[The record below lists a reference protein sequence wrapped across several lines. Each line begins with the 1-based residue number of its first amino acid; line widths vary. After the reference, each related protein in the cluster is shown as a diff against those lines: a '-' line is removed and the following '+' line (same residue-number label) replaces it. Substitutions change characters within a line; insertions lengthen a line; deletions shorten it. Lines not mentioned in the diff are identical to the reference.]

1 MKHIKSINEFRTVG
15 FRYSEPDLGFTIS
28 FFYKGEIT
36 EDDISAI
43 AERLDVKVSSI
54 KIGKEFGE
62 LEMQSPDGDIKE
74 VQVDGNI
81 SLDVHIYDEK
91 KIDGILDEMSKLL
104 YSIFDT
110 STYEYNIK
118 EHKENLRK

>member
-1 MKHIKSINEFRTVG
+1 MKHIKHINEYRTVG

-28 FFYKGEIT
+28 FYYKGEIT

-43 AERLDVKVSSI
+43 AERLSVKVSSI
-54 KIGKEFGE
+54 KIGKKFGE
-62 LEMQSPDGDIKE
+62 IEIESPDGDVE
-74 VQVDGNI
+74 ELEVDGNI
-81 SLDVHIYDEK
+81 SLDIHLYDEK
-91 KIDGILDEMSKLL
+91 KLELILDEMSKLL

-118 EHKENLRK
+118 EHKENLKK

>member
-1 MKHIKSINEFRTVG
+1 MKHIKHINEYRTVG

-28 FFYKGEIT
+28 FYYKGEIT

-43 AERLDVKVSSI
+43 AERLSVKVSSI

-62 LEMQSPDGDIKE
+62 IEIESPDGDVE
-74 VQVDGNI
+74 ELEVDGNI
-81 SLDVHIYDEK
+81 SLDIHLYDEK
-91 KIDGILDEMSKLL
+91 KLELILDEMSKLL

-118 EHKENLRK
+118 EHKENLKK

>member
-28 FFYKGEIT
+28 FYYKGEIT

-43 AERLDVKVSSI
+43 SERLSVKVSSI
-54 KIGKEFGE
+54 DIGKEFGE
-62 LEMQSPDGDIKE
+62 IEIQSPDGEIQE
-74 VQVDGNI
+74 VKVDGKI
-81 SLDVHIYDEK
+81 SLDLHLYDEK
-91 KIDGILDEMSKLL
+91 KVELILDEMAKLL

>member
-28 FFYKGEIT
+28 FYYKGEIT

-43 AERLDVKVSSI
+43 AERLSVKVSSI
-54 KIGKEFGE
+54 EIGKEFGE
-62 LEMQSPDGDIKE
+62 IEIQSPDGEIQE
-74 VQVDGNI
+74 LQVDGNI
-81 SLDVHIYDEK
+81 SLDLHLYDEK
-91 KIDGILDEMSKLL
+91 KVELILDEMSKLL

-110 STYEYNIK
+110 ATYEYNIK

>member
-1 MKHIKSINEFRTVG
+1 MKHIKHINEYRTVG

-28 FFYKGEIT
+28 FYYKGEIT

-43 AERLDVKVSSI
+43 AERLSVKVSSI

-62 LEMQSPDGDIKE
+62 IEIESPDGDVE
-74 VQVDGNI
+74 ELEVDGNI
-81 SLDVHIYDEK
+81 TLDIHLYDEK
-91 KIDGILDEMSKLL
+91 KLELILDEMSKLL

-118 EHKENLRK
+118 EHKENLKK

>member
-28 FFYKGEIT
+28 FYYKGEIT

-43 AERLDVKVSSI
+43 SERLSVKVSSI
-54 KIGKEFGE
+54 EIGKEFGE
-62 LEMQSPDGDIKE
+62 IEIQSPDGEIQE
-74 VQVDGNI
+74 LQVDGNI
-81 SLDVHIYDEK
+81 SLDLHLYDEK
-91 KIDGILDEMSKLL
+91 KVELILDEMSKLL

-110 STYEYNIK
+110 ATYEYNIK

>member
-28 FFYKGEIT
+28 FYYKGEVT

-43 AERLDVKVSSI
+43 CERLSVKVSSI
-54 KIGKEFGE
+54 DIGKEFGE
-62 LEMQSPDGDIKE
+62 IEIQSPDGEIQE
-74 VQVDGNI
+74 VKVDGKI
-81 SLDVHIYDEK
+81 SLDLHLYDEK
-91 KIDGILDEMSKLL
+91 KVELILDEMSKLL

>member
-28 FFYKGEIT
+28 FYYKGEIT

-43 AERLDVKVSSI
+43 AERLSVKVSSI
-54 KIGKEFGE
+54 EIGKEFGE
-62 LEMQSPDGDIKE
+62 IEIQSPDGEIQE
-74 VQVDGNI
+74 LQVDGNI
-81 SLDVHIYDEK
+81 SLDIYLYDEK
-91 KIDGILDEMSKLL
+91 KVELILDEMSKLL

-110 STYEYNIK
+110 ATYEYNIK
-118 EHKENLRK
+118 EHKENLSK

>member
-28 FFYKGEIT
+28 FYYKGEIT

-43 AERLDVKVSSI
+43 AERLSVKVSSI
-54 KIGKEFGE
+54 EIGKEFGE
-62 LEMQSPDGDIKE
+62 IEIQSPDGEIQE
-74 VQVDGNI
+74 LQVDGNI
-81 SLDVHIYDEK
+81 SLDIYLYDEK
-91 KIDGILDEMSKLL
+91 KVELILDEMSKLL

-110 STYEYNIK
+110 ATYEYNIK

>member
-28 FFYKGEIT
+28 FYYKGEIT

-43 AERLDVKVSSI
+43 SERLSVKVSSI
-54 KIGKEFGE
+54 DIGKEFGE
-62 LEMQSPDGDIKE
+62 IEIQSPDGEIQE
-74 VQVDGNI
+74 VQVDGKI
-81 SLDVHIYDEK
+81 SLDLHLYDEK
-91 KIDGILDEMSKLL
+91 KVELILDEMAKLL

>member
-28 FFYKGEIT
+28 FYYKGEIT

-43 AERLDVKVSSI
+43 SERLSVKVSSI
-54 KIGKEFGE
+54 DIGKEFGE
-62 LEMQSPDGDIKE
+62 IEIQSPDGEIQE
-74 VQVDGNI
+74 VKVDGKI
-81 SLDVHIYDEK
+81 SLDLHLYDEK
-91 KIDGILDEMSKLL
+91 KVELILDEMSKLL